1 MRIHW
6 RSAAGI
12 LATASVLSL
21 FCLLPSGAQEAPS
34 PPAAAAPPAPPAAA
48 SPATPPAT
56 PPRQA
61 DAAPTPEERSEGE
74 ELPADERVSAD
85 NNLSFPVDI

>member
-6 RSAAGI
+6 RSAAGM
-12 LATASVLSL
+12 LATATLLSL

-34 PPAAAAPPAPPAAA
+34 PPATATPPAPPPA
-48 SPATPPAT
+48 ATPAR

-61 DAAPTPEERSEGE
+61 DAAPAPEERSEVE

>member
-6 RSAAGI
+6 RSAAGM
-12 LATASVLSL
+12 LATAALLSL
-21 FCLLPSGAQEAPS
+21 FCLLPSGAQEAPGRPATP
-34 PPAAAAPPAPPAAA
+34 PPAAPPAA

-56 PPRQA
+56 PPREK
-61 DAAPTPEERSEGE
+61 DPVPEPEERGGE